1 MEWNRGNPGRID
13 NLNNAI
19 VKFMLTRR
27 DVLKHAALISGM
39 AMSGLRNTQA
49 GSIRK
54 KLRIGACDWSLAK
67 SSDIGAF
74 EVAKQIGLEGIQVNL
89 GSEANNM
96 HLRQP
101 ERQKLYHTEAR
112 KTGVRIASLAIGE
125 LNKVPYK
132 SDPRTDEWVWDA
144 VDVARN
150 LGVSV
155 ILLAF
160 FANNDLRGD
169 EKGKQEVVKK
179 LKIVAPRAEKMGIVL
194 GIESYLTAEEH
205 MDIIEKVG
213 SKNVKVYYDF
223 RNAADAG
230 NDVIKEIKWLG
241 RDMICELHM
250 KENGSLLG
258 SGTMDWPKISQTLI
272 EMDYVGDGWMQIEG
286 ATPNGGDIVQ
296 SYKHN
301 AQFLKDV
308 FHV

>member
-1 MEWNRGNPGRID
+1 MITRRSLLKQAAVLSGLTLGSLRRGN
-13 NLNNAI
+13 
-19 VKFMLTRR
+19 
-27 DVLKHAALISGM
+27 GM
-39 AMSGLRNTQA
+39 SA
-49 GSIRK
+49 K
-54 KLRIGACDWSLAK
+54 KKMRIGACDWSIGK

-74 EVAKQIGLEGIQVNL
+74 AVAKEIGLEGIQVNL
-89 GSEANNM
+89 GSEGNNM

-101 ERQKLYHTEAR
+101 DLQKLYLAESE
-112 KTGVRIASLAIGE
+112 KTGIQIASLAIGE

-132 SDPRTDEWVWDA
+132 SDPRTDEWVWDS

-150 LGVSV
+150 LDVTV

-179 LKIVAPRAEKMGIVL
+179 LKMVAPKAEKRGVVL

-230 NDVIKEIKWLG
+230 NDVIREIKWLG
-241 RDMICELHM
+241 KDVICELHM
-250 KENGSLLG
+250 KENGFLLG
-258 SGTMDWPKISQTLI
+258 KGTMDWPGISQTLM
-272 EMDYVGDGWMQIEG
+272 EMNYYGDGWMQIEG
-286 ATPNGGDIVQ
+286 ATPKGADIVD

-301 AQFLKDV
+301 ANFLKDL
-308 FHV
+308 FHA